1 MRSNRL
7 KNVVLNMYVSCKKY
21 NLGEIVKHFLEQME
35 LKNNTLIFL

>member
-1 MRSNRL
+1 MTGVYGTGFNQFI
-7 KNVVLNMYVSCKKY
+7 SCKKY